1 MTGHIPYFFVPILIT
16 IFTSKILPNLKTKR
30 IVISGGPATGKTAII
45 DYLVSLGYPCYEEVI
60 RKLTKAA
67 QLEGDITE
75 SHSNPIALV
84 SDSYKFNSTLID
96 LRVDDYL
103 AANEMNDSFCFY
115 DRGLP
120 DVLAY
125 MSYFNQDIN
134 KEFIDACSTHTYDFM
149 FLLPPWKA
157 IFIDDEE
164 RFESFE
170 EANDIYR
177 YLKEAYEDFGHDVIE
192 VPFGSVKDRAN
203 YILNCIQ

>member
-1 MTGHIPYFFVPILIT
+1 MTSLIPYFFVPFLIT
-16 IFTSKILPNLKTKR
+16 IFTTKILPNLKTKR

-45 DYLVSLGYPCYEEVI
+45 DYLISHGYPCFEEVI

-67 QLEGDITE
+67 QLEGDITD

-84 SDSYKFNSTLID
+84 TDSYKFNSTLIK
-96 LRVDDYL
+96 LRINDYL
-103 AANEMNDSFCFY
+103 AANEMSESFCFY

-125 MSYFNQDIN
+125 MSYFKQVIN
-134 KEFIDACSTHTYDFM
+134 NEFIEACTTHTYDFM
-149 FLLPPWKA
+149 FLLPPWQA
-157 IFIDDEE
+157 IYTDDEE

-170 EANDIYR
+170 EANDIYH
-177 YLKEAYEDFGHDVIE
+177 YLKEAYKGFGHEVIE
-192 VPFGSVKDRAN
+192 VPFGSVADRAN